1 MEKNN
6 EIDAMLSK
14 PLEEIKQDIF
24 FRADNFKDKAW
35 YEDFVMYTRI
45 GTCQTSPDHALE
57 LQKALKIMGYST
69 HTTERGGALYISPGA
84 VKNKGNVQR
93 TPER

>member
-1 MEKNN
+1 MN
-6 EIDAMLSK
+6 EIDTMLSK

-24 FRADNFKDKAW
+24 SRADNFKDKVW
-35 YEDFVMYTRI
+35 YGDFVMYTRI

-69 HTTERGGALYISPGA
+69 HTAERNGNLYVMPGA
-84 VKNKGNVQR
+84 VKNKGSVPR